1 MNYMV
6 RRTRIARS
14 AIFGRC
20 TIFLIT
26 QIRIDSNPIYSG
38 YIIIIYM
45 HIMHTVLDLDPL
57 NYTYYLL
64 SG

>member
-26 QIRIDSNPIYSG
+26 QIRMSSWGTKKSETPNE
-38 YIIIIYM
+38 II
-45 HIMHTVLDLDPL
+45 LRQLA
-57 NYTYYLL
+57 
-64 SG
+64 